1 MRRNSLMAA
10 LACGALLS
18 SAALAAEAPAAKPH
32 IAIIATGG
40 TIAGTQSSDGSQAYT
55 AGKFDVQQLIGA
67 TPQMKAIANITGEQ
81 IVNIGSQDMDNTVWL
96 KLAARTQA
104 LLDQPDIDAVVI
116 THGTDTMEGT
126 SYFLSLTVKTHK
138 PVVLVGSMR
147 PATSLS
153 ADGPMNLYE
162 AVLVATNPQSRDRG
176 TLVVMSD
183 RIYYA
188 RDVEKTNTTDLDTFK
203 DTNRGPGGHVIGSS
217 VVYFAPPTTLRA
229 ADGDFAIAG
238 LTELPSVQIVYASAN
253 MGRSFIDLA
262 VKEGDKGIVV
272 AGVGDGNMT
281 AAATAGLA
289 DAVKTGVAGVRSSRV
304 GSGAVYR
311 NIEVDDDKLHFIA
324 ANTLNPQ
331 KARVLLMLALTKTSD
346 VHVLQEYFDRY

>member
-1 MRRNSLMAA
+1 MKRNCLMAA
-10 LACGALLS
+10 LSCGALLS
-18 SAALAAEAPAAKPH
+18 TAALAAEIPPPKPH

-40 TIAGTQSSDGSQAYT
+40 TIAGSQSSDGSQAYT
-55 AGKFDVQQLIGA
+55 AGKFDVQKLIDA
-67 TPQMKAIANITGEQ
+67 APQMKAIATVTGEQ
-81 IVNIGSQDMDNTVWL
+81 IVNIGSQDMDNAVWL

-104 LLDQPDIDAVVI
+104 LLDQPDVDAVVI
-116 THGTDTMEGT
+116 THGTDTMEET

-138 PVVLVGSMR
+138 PIVLVGSMR

-162 AVLVATNPQSRDRG
+162 AVLVAANPQSRDRG
-176 TLVVMSD
+176 TLVVMND
-183 RIYYA
+183 QIYYA

-217 VVYFAPPTTLRA
+217 VIYFAPPTTLRA

-238 LTELPSVQIVYASAN
+238 LTELPNVQIVYASAN

-281 AAATAGLA
+281 AAATAGLT
-289 DAVKTGVAGVRSSRV
+289 DAAKAGVASVRSSRV

-311 NIEVDDDKLHFIA
+311 NIEVDDDRLHFIA

-331 KARVLLMLALTKTSD
+331 KARVLLMLALTKTND
-346 VHVLQEYFDRY
+346 VHKLQEYFNHY

>member
-1 MRRNSLMAA
+1 MRHNRLMAA
-10 LACGALLS
+10 LSCGALLS
-18 SAALAAEAPAAKPH
+18 TAALAAEAPPVKPH

-40 TIAGTQSSDGSQAYT
+40 TIAGSQSSDGSQAYT
-55 AGKFDVQQLIGA
+55 AGKFDVQKLIDA
-67 TPQMKAIANITGEQ
+67 APQMNAIATVTGDQ
-81 IVNIGSQDMDNTVWL
+81 LVNIGSQDMNNAIWL

-104 LLDQPDIDAVVI
+104 LLDQPDVDAVVI
-116 THGTDTMEGT
+116 THGTDTMEET

-138 PVVLVGSMR
+138 PIVLVGSMR

-162 AVLVATNPQSRDRG
+162 AVLVAANPQSHDRG
-176 TLVVMSD
+176 TLVVMND
-183 RIYYA
+183 QIYYA

-217 VVYFAPPTTLRA
+217 VVYFDPPTTLRA
-229 ADGDFAIAG
+229 ADGNFAIAG
-238 LTELPSVQIVYASAN
+238 LTELPKVQIVYASAN

-262 VKEGDKGIVV
+262 VKEGDQGIVV

-281 AAATAGLA
+281 TTATAGLA
-289 DAVKTGVAGVRSSRV
+289 DAVKAGVAGVRSSRV

-311 NIEVDDDKLHFIA
+311 NIEVDDDKLSFIA

-331 KARVLLMLALTKTSD
+331 KARVLLMLALTKTHD
-346 VHVLQEYFDRY
+346 VRALQEYFDRY